1 MTEPTCAVVRESQAE
16 LALGVIEGR
25 ERAEVLAHLEHC
37 AACRQDLAAL
47 SAVADRLVELTPSVE
62 PPAGFETRV
71 LARLSAAARAEEPAA
86 PRGPAPPAAVR
97 GRTAR
102 AGRRTWPLP
111 KPARWVA
118 AAALAAVI
126 GAGGWVV
133 GHEASAPSAAQAAG
147 HEKAAPFVA
156 GDRTVGQVVAYGGP
170 KPWVSMSVDENLGDR
185 TVKCQ
190 LVERNGT
197 ISTVGTFQLSDGY
210 GYWGAAIGVPPS
222 SIARVQLVDAA
233 GATVAAAVFA
243 PAHVSS

>member
-16 LALGVIEGR
+16 LALGVLEGR

-71 LARLSAAARAEEPAA
+71 LARLSAAKAEEPVGR
-86 PRGPAPPAAVR
+86 RGPAPPAADR
-97 GRTAR
+97 GLTAR
-102 AGRRTWPLP
+102 AGRRRWPLP

-126 GAGGWVV
+126 GAGGWAI

-156 GDRTVGQVVAYGGP
+156 GDRTVGQVVAYDGP

-233 GATVAAAVFA
+233 GRTVAAAVFA
-243 PAHVSS
+243 TADVSS